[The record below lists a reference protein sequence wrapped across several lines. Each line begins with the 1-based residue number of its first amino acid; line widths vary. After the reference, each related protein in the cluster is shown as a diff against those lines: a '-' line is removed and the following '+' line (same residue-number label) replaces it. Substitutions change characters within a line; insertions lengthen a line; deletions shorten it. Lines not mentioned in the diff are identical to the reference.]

1 MPNAIIKCP
10 FPFPNIEATTKIEL
24 YQEVDTK
31 YEGPQE
37 TLIYEGMAVFDQTS
51 KTIMGTDNKL
61 ITLSGTI
68 IIKGQVQTIETEK
81 SFQGFV
87 KIGTTKLMVRKLAFL
102 SMLGMVY
109 STELEL
115 L

>member
-1 MPNAIIKCP
+1 MPNAIIVCP
-10 FPFPNIEATTKIEL
+10 FPFPDIEATTHIEVF
-24 YQEVDTK
+24 QEIDTK

-37 TLIYEGMAVFDQTS
+37 TLIYDGMAVFDQS
-51 KTIMGTDNKL
+51 AKTIMGTDNKL

-68 IIKGQVQTIETEK
+68 IIKGEVQTMPSAN
-81 SFQGFV
+81 SFQGYV
-87 KIGTTKLMVRKLAFL
+87 KIGENKLKVLKLSKPRLFGL
-102 SMLGMVY
+102 VY